1 MNVGVAADARRQL
14 RRSCIHRVNRAG
26 RYRAMALIAQPVDVR
41 HIQEPGILRSVRSVA
56 SQASLCLDRGMLVNK
71 RPARLRVAL
80 CANRILVGRGLQVLA
95 IERAMRIVA
104 VGTLNQALVKLV
116 VKGHIEGRF
125 DIGMTLEAK
134 GRLAGLEH
142 GSLRSSLMHGVAADA
157 THVGLSV
164 RRAEEVRMS
173 ACVAAEASGIYGLGI
188 RSRKIQDLCLVAARL
203 YVSLP
208 RPVAALTGDALTAM
222 LQRQF
227 GMRI

>member
-1 MNVGVAADARRQL
+1 
-14 RRSCIHRVNRAG
+14 
-26 RYRAMALIAQPVDVR
+26 MALVAQR
-41 HIQEPGILRSVRSVA
+41 IYSGHIQEPCVLRAMRSVA
-56 SQASLCLDRGMLVNK
+56 SQTALGLDHGMLIYKRSTSLC
-71 RPARLRVAL
+71 VAL
-80 CANRILVGRGLQVLA
+80 GADGILIGRGLEVVVP
-95 IERAMRIVA
+95 EGAMRIVA
-104 VGTLNQALVKLV
+104 VGALNQALVNLV

-208 RPVAALTGDALTAM
+208 RPVAALARDALTAM